1 METWSNLQIIIHQS
15 CRLLFSWTNALTL
28 IILKN
33 VSLIEVVNWC
43 RHSKF
48 SQTLLSASY
57 IPATWANDATNWC
70 LKNAYLWYK
79 VQLDTVSISWDTKG
93 GCSLFRTH
101 TILVERR
108 AIVWLAHYCV
118 HIFLILCVAQVYDDL
133 FSQLSYSP
141 EIYLWRCAQKL
152 KVASKI
158 NEKFSGKYQ
167 GHRMSLTWDI
177 KKWFQNTNPLT
188 IYPFNVNNKSTRRR
202 CEVYWEL
209 IKLTFY

>member
-1 METWSNLQIIIHQS
+1 M
-15 CRLLFSWTNALTL
+15 
-28 IILKN
+28 
-33 VSLIEVVNWC
+33 
-43 RHSKF
+43 
-48 SQTLLSASY
+48 SQWRYQLVFK
-57 IPATWANDATNWC
+57 I
-70 LKNAYLWYK
+70 AYLRYK
-79 VQLDTVSISWDTKG
+79 FQLDSVSISWDTKG

-118 HIFLILCVAQVYDDL
+118 HIFLILCVARVYDAL

-141 EIYLWRCAQKL
+141 ETYLWRCAQKL

-158 NEKFSGKYQ
+158 TEKFSGKYQ

-177 KKWFQNTNPLT
+177 KKWLQNTNPLT
-188 IYPFNVNNKSTRRR
+188 IYLVNVNNKSNRRR
-202 CEVYWEL
+202 CEVYAEL